1 MVRQSNKEK
10 LSITLDVDVFE
21 FVGELAEKD
30 DRSVSSMINVIL
42 RNHMNDV
49 KKARG
54 QD

>member
-1 MVRQSNKEK
+1 MVRQTNKEK

-21 FVGELAEKD
+21 FISKAAAED

-42 RNHMNDV
+42 RNAMKDS
-49 KKARG
+49 K